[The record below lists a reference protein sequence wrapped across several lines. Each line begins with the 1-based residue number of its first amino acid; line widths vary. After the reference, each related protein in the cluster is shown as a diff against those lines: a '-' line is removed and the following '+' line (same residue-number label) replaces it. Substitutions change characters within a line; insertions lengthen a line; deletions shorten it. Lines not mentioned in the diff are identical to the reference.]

1 MFTLHGS
8 LGDLTYR
15 DGVITGSPLAVNAV
29 MAEADS
35 TIPASIGNI
44 DVAEPG
50 RMLDGPL
57 ACYAVFLRVLGQK
70 AELIEGEAP
79 LLPGGTDEPGIIE

>member
-1 MFTLHGS
+1 MFTLRGNI
-8 LGDLTYR
+8 GTLTYR
-15 DGVITGSPLAVNAV
+15 DGEITGSEFAVMAV
-29 MAEADS
+29 MAEANS
-35 TIPASIGNI
+35 TIPASLSNVP
-44 DVAEPG
+44 VAQPG